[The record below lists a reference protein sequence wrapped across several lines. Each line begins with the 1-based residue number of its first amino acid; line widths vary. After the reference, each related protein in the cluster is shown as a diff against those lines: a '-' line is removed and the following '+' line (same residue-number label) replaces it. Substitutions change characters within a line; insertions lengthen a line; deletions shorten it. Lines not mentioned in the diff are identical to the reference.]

1 MWCWRC
7 APHAGV
13 GPHSVS
19 DPAAEIFRL
28 RRENDWLR
36 MERDIQK
43 NCGHLLGAPE
53 MRFRLSRIIVASG
66 RCASCAGR

>member
-1 MWCWRC
+1 MRRPSTRAS
-7 APHAGV
+7 APHSA
-13 GPHSVS
+13 S

-43 NCGHLLGAPE
+43 T
-53 MRFRLSRIIVASG
+53 VAIFSEPPK
-66 RCASCAGR
+66 

>member
-43 NCGHLLGAPE
+43 NCGIFSEPPK
-53 MRFRLSRIIVASG
+53 
-66 RCASCAGR
+66 